1 MSFRTASVVYRP
13 RHLGWL
19 MMEVVRVAAF
29 ADGQEGGNPAGVVIC
44 DELPSTDAMQAIAAE
59 VGYSETAF
67 AAPAGAGWRVRYFA
81 PVVEVDF
88 CGHATIALG
97 ATLAERHGNGV
108 FRLQLNRANIT
119 VEGCCDGSAM
129 FAALQSPPAH
139 SRPAPAQLVA
149 DALDLFSLE
158 ISELDR
164 MTPSAIAHAGAD
176 HLVLALDTRARLAAM
191 QYDLEAGRAL
201 ALAHSIG
208 TFSLVHA
215 ETPQLFHAR
224 NPFPIGGVYEDPATG
239 AAATALAGYLRDLG
253 WPHGGSIDIV
263 QGEDMGM
270 RSLLHAAV
278 PPAYG
283 ASIRISGQ
291 SRPI

>member
-1 MSFRTASVVYRP
+1 
-13 RHLGWL
+13 

-44 DELPSTDAMQAIAAE
+44 DELPSTDAMQAIAAS

-67 AAPAGAGWRVRYFA
+67 AAPSGAGWRVRYFA
-81 PVVEVDF
+81 PEIEVDF

-97 ATLAERHGNGV
+97 TTFAERHGNGV
-108 FRLQLNRANIT
+108 FELWLNRANIT
-119 VEGCCDGSAM
+119 VEGRCDASGM
-129 FAALQSPPAH
+129 FAALQSPPTH
-139 SRPAPAQLVA
+139 SQSAPAQLVA

-158 ISELDR
+158 ISELDQR
-164 MTPSAIAHAGAD
+164 MPSAIAHAGAD

-191 QYDLEAGRAL
+191 RYDLEAGRAL
-201 ALAHSIG
+201 ALAYGIG
-208 TFSLVHA
+208 TFILVHA

-239 AAATALAGYLRDLG
+239 AAAAALAGYLRDLE

-270 RSLLHAAV
+270 RSLLHAAISTTC
-278 PPAYG
+278 G
-283 ASIRISGQ
+283 ASIRVSGQ
-291 SRPI
+291 SRPIR